1 MAVIYRSYLEC
12 TEGTSNKF
20 YDMRIV
26 QDAQGILSVQCV
38 YGPIGKPGKV
48 VDKGSGMSMR
58 KAQAIINDLMN
69 KKLAK
74 GYIVTYRLDHTAA
87 HMATA
92 STPQPPS
99 EDKQKLQSLMS
110 TMCVGW

>member
-20 YDMRIV
+20 YDMRILSDNKGV
-26 QDAQGILSVQCV
+26 LSVQCV
-38 YGPIGKPGKV
+38 YGPIGKPGKT
-48 VDKGSGMSMR
+48 VDKGTGMSLR

-69 KKLAK
+69 QKLAK
-74 GYIVTYRLDHTAA
+74 GYRIEHRFDHTAA
-87 HMATA
+87 HVEAK
-92 STPQPPS
+92 PVPPS

-110 TMCVGW
+110 DMCVGW